1 MSIFVSCNTAYYD
14 QGREITDR
22 GMILRKYYEKNL
34 YYDTISLTS
43 LIYNSF

>member
-22 GMILRKYYEKNL
+22 GMILRKYKKTNI

-43 LIYNSF
+43 LIYYSF